1 MVIKSEDILSARSK
15 LLKQLRSEMLG
26 PGSEYSLP
34 DDEHEII
41 TDLPEIRYSTGILF
55 PQKNKMR
62 ADNNEISK
70 ELVIIQTDE
79 DEIYEEAENSRVA
92 LAKRENKSYRDIN
105 KGDLDPETDSL
116 DEDVALSSQN
126 MPSSMGMTFMVNKN
140 PEKISIFVCFGTYK
154 NVLVENCKIPFDRGM
169 DYEIP
174 NKIKQIVQYSKQD
187 KSISLLQ
194 RLTRKQVNEID
205 KSEEIE
211 DGSLIDALYRIS
223 NQFEKG
229 FVREPHEDIVKIEFG
244 DASMAESL
252 SICGTS
258 LKLVVLKKKTSNG
271 LYALTTLLVNT
282 STGNYNGLN
291 SIFQPYICMRTAD
304 NPELKLETYVNKNYG
319 NEEDEEELS
328 LQLLYRD
335 KKVYATGHG
344 VSVNWEVDNTGKGS
358 VFTEYMPLQEVPQ
371 VEFEIND
378 PDVKAKT
385 LYMKYLSDL
394 DGADK
399 KEKLK
404 DLYTLAKSY
413 KEWIEKISKR
423 ASLLSGKMRE
433 TAMLHIHE
441 CQIASNR
448 MYEGIKILE
457 QNDSAY
463 MAFELSNRAMFMQR
477 IHLDLQKEDHY
488 PGDTVLQQKM
498 KDLNYYHIDETE
510 YKWRPFQL
518 AFLLMSLKSMVDETC
533 EDRDLVDLIWFPTGG
548 GKTEAYLGLTAFTI
562 FFRRL
567 NNNKGSYGTTVIMR
581 YTLRLLAAQ
590 QFVRAGTLI
599 CACEAIRQEFHPKN
613 NKKIRGFNRNF
624 KSKYPIYELGE
635 EEISIGLWIGSSH
648 TPNKNSEAAT
658 FISQL
663 QKATKND
670 LKEIKEKNNKFQ
682 ILKCP
687 WCGTKLTREIDSTTH
702 KVVGKWGYQMKEE
715 TSFIMYCPQE
725 GCIFGEK
732 LPFQVVDEEL
742 YKNPPTLLFG
752 TVDKFAMLPWK
763 KEVGSFF
770 ASSSNNQT
778 PELIIQD
785 ELHLISGPLGTMVGL
800 YETAIDVLCSAKG
813 VKPKIIASTATIRR
827 AQEQCSNLYNR
838 KVKQFPPAGIDADD
852 SFFSREATLDDK
864 LGRFYVG
871 LMPSGKTKAMMEIR
885 TIAAILQ
892 RVYML
897 DLPEEIKDKF
907 WTLAVYFNSLRDLS
921 KCTNLVEDDVKDF
934 MRRMAQRFGKRN
946 ELARPIGSAK
956 ELTSRISTSE
966 LNETLEKLEHLEYSA
981 ENVGNKKYAINVL
994 LASNMI
1000 SVGVDVSRLNIML
1013 LVGQPKSTS
1022 EYIQASSRIG
1032 RTYPGTAIVLYDGSK
1047 SRDRS
1052 HYEQFRSYHES
1063 FYRFVEPTGITPFS
1077 KPARE
1082 RALHAVMITLMRHMY
1097 GLSNDQDV
1105 KYFSKDI
1112 DELQYIKEAILNRMS
1127 EINGRS
1133 ALKIEQEIK
1142 ETEKEMEEFWEEWQ
1156 DKINRIGDEEFFY
1169 GDKYIM
1175 SIPPNDVKR
1184 LIKVFGS
1191 EARDSAKETLTSM
1204 RNVDQSVSAGMIIWE

>member
-1 MVIKSEDILSARSK
+1 MGIKTEDVLSARTN
-15 LLKQLRSEMLG
+15 LLKELKRELLG

-34 DDEHEII
+34 DEEHEII

-55 PQKNKMR
+55 PQKNEMR
-62 ADNNEISK
+62 ADNNEVSK
-70 ELVIIQTDE
+70 KLGVGLTDE
-79 DEIYEEAENSRVA
+79 DEVLEQAKNSTTTQIE
-92 LAKRENKSYRDIN
+92 RENRNYRDMN
-105 KGDLDPETDSL
+105 RGDFDPETDSL

-126 MPSSMGMTFMVNKN
+126 MPSSMGMTFMVGEN
-140 PEKISIFVCFGTYK
+140 PEKINFFVRFGTYK
-154 NVLVENCKIPFDRGM
+154 NVLLENCVIPFDRGT

-174 NKIKQIVQYSKQD
+174 DKVKQIVQYSKHD
-187 KSISLLQ
+187 KTISLLQ
-194 RLTRKQVNEID
+194 TLKRKQVNEIV
-205 KSEEIE
+205 KSNEIE
-211 DGSLIDALYRIS
+211 DDSLIDALYRIS

-229 FVREPHEDIVKIEFG
+229 FLREPHEKVVEIDFING
-244 DASMAESL
+244 NMAQSPL
-252 SICGTS
+252 ICGTA
-258 LKLVVLKKKTSNG
+258 LKLIVLKKKTSNG
-271 LYALTTLLVNT
+271 LYALTALLVNT
-282 STGNYNGLN
+282 SSGNYDGRN
-291 SIFQPYICMRTAD
+291 SIFQPYLCVRTAD
-304 NPELKLETYVNKNYG
+304 NPKLKLETYMNRNYG
-319 NEEDEEELS
+319 NREDAEELS

-344 VSVNWEVDNTGKGS
+344 VSVDWSVDSNGKGT
-358 VFTEYMPLQEVPQ
+358 VFTEYMPLREVPQ
-371 VEFEIND
+371 VEFELVD
-378 PDVKAKT
+378 SEVKTKT

-394 DGADK
+394 DEADK
-399 KEKLK
+399 KEKLEA
-404 DLYTLAKSY
+404 LRTLVRAYEK
-413 KEWIEKISKR
+413 WIEKIEKK
-423 ASLLSGKMRE
+423 ASVLSRRMKE
-433 TAMLHIHE
+433 TAILHVQD
-441 CQIASNR
+441 CRIASKR

-457 QNDSAY
+457 HNESAY
-463 MAFELSNRAMFMQR
+463 AAFQLSNRAMFMQR
-477 IHLDLQKEDHY
+477 IHLDLQREDHF
-488 PGDTVLQQKM
+488 PDDALLQQKM
-498 KDLNYYHIDETE
+498 SDLNYYNFGETQ

-533 EDRDLVDLIWFPTGG
+533 EERDLVDLIWFPTGG

-567 NNNKGSYGTTVIMR
+567 NHKETSYGTTVIMR

-599 CACEAIRQEFHPKN
+599 CACEAIRQEFYPKKH
-613 NKKIRGFNRNF
+613 KKVRGINRNF
-624 KSKYPIYELGE
+624 NTKYPTYELGE

-648 TPNKNSEAAT
+648 TPNKNEEAAQ
-658 FISQL
+658 FISKL

-670 LKEIKEKNNKFQ
+670 LREIKERNSKFQ

-687 WCGTKLTREIDSTTH
+687 WCGTKLTPEIDVVTQ
-702 KVVGKWGYQMKEE
+702 KVIGKWGYFMKDK
-715 TSFIMYCPQE
+715 TSFRMCCPQE
-725 GCIFGEK
+725 GCIFESN

-752 TVDKFAMLPWK
+752 TVDKFAMLPWR
-763 KEVGSFF
+763 KEAGSFF
-770 ASSSNNQT
+770 ASSGFNRT

-800 YETAIDVLCSAKG
+800 YETAIDALCSTKG

-827 AQEQCSNLYNR
+827 AGEQCSNLYNR
-838 KVKQFPPAGIDADD
+838 EVKQFPPAGIDADD
-852 SFFSREATLDDK
+852 SFFSKEASINK
-864 LGRFYVG
+864 KPGRFYVG
-871 LMPSGKTKAMMEIR
+871 LMPAGKTKAMMEIR

-892 RVYML
+892 RVHML

-966 LNETLEKLEHLEYSA
+966 LNETLEKLEQLEYST
-981 ENVGNKKYAINVL
+981 ENIENKKYAVNVL

-1063 FYRFVEPTGITPFS
+1063 FYRFVEPTGVTPFS

-1082 RALHAVMITLMRHMY
+1082 RALHAVMITLMRHRY
-1097 GLSNDQDV
+1097 GLSKDQDV
-1105 KYFSKDI
+1105 KYFKSNM
-1112 DELQYIKEAILNRMS
+1112 DELQDIQEFILNRMGD
-1127 EINGRS
+1127 INGRS
-1133 ALKIEQEIK
+1133 TLKIEQEIE
-1142 ETEKEMEEFWEEWQ
+1142 ETEKEMETFWEEWQ
-1156 DKINRIGDEEFFY
+1156 DKIDRSDGEEFFY

-1175 SIPPNDVKR
+1175 SVPPIDVKR
-1184 LIKVFGS
+1184 LIKVFAS
-1191 EARDSAKETLTSM
+1191 DAKDPAKETLTSM